1 MHLDEK
7 MISTDTVYE
16 GRIFTITHDMVT
28 LEDGSQA
35 DRDVLHHS
43 GGVCVV
49 PVTED
54 GQVYLVKQFYNP
66 F

>member
-35 DRDVLHHS
+35 DRDVPPQRRSLRCS
-43 GGVCVV
+43 G
-49 PVTED
+49 D
-54 GQVYLVKQFYNP
+54 
-66 F
+66 